1 MERGIKPDLTLINSK
16 LSIYDKTYSGEEIN
30 KRIAELE
37 KSWTKDLKP
46 LLGAVV
52 PYDAAAKRVVDG
64 LFFLQT

>member
-1 MERGIKPDLTLINSK
+1 MGTIKLDGAFIQPLLALQWDSCEKHL
-16 LSIYDKTYSGEEIN
+16 

-37 KSWTKDLKP
+37 KSWIKDLKP

-64 LFFLQT
+64 LS